1 MIAEIIYAICA
12 LTSTACAWLL
22 LRAYARSRV
31 RLLFWSG
38 LAFAG
43 LAINNILV
51 YLDIV
56 VLPTQIDLSVW
67 RLIPVVVG
75 LSLLCYALVWE
86 SA

>member
-38 LAFAG
+38 LAFVG
-43 LAINNILV
+43 LALNNILLYV
-51 YLDIV
+51 DILL
-56 VLPTQIDLSVW
+56 LPQADLSVW
-67 RLIPVVVG
+67 RLIPAVMG
-75 LSLLCYALVWE
+75 LSLLCYGLIWE